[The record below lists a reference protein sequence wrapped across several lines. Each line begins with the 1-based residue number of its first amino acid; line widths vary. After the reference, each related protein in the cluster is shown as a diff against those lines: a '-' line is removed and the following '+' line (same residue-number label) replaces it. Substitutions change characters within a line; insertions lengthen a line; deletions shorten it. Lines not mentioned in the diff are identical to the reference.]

1 MVVSKTAIIESVNP
15 SSKEVLGRA
24 PIMTQS
30 QVLEAVERS
39 QKAFELWQLT
49 SYKQRAKHLLNL
61 RRVIAEHADQ
71 IATLISQEVGK
82 PLAEA
87 YLSELTGPLDTAVW
101 LAENCEKLMVDQTV
115 ALSNPLLNSKQS
127 LIAFEP
133 LGVIGIIAP
142 WNYPFRIPMLTA
154 MMAIMRVLL
163 RFIFLPQRLNTSS
176 MEGPSRSITSMF
188 MSPSAQQRCV
198 RGIPRSLLASLLR

>member
-15 SSKEVLGRA
+15 SSKEVLRDGA

-39 QKAFELWQLT
+39 QKPFELWQLT

-87 YLSELTGPLDTAVW
+87 YLSELTGPLDTAVS
-101 LAENCEKLMVDQTV
+101 LAE
-115 ALSNPLLNSKQS
+115 
-127 LIAFEP
+127 
-133 LGVIGIIAP
+133 
-142 WNYPFRIPMLTA
+142 TA
-154 MMAIMRVLL
+154 K
-163 RFIFLPQRLNTSS
+163 S
-176 MEGPSRSITSMF
+176 
-188 MSPSAQQRCV
+188 
-198 RGIPRSLLASLLR
+198 